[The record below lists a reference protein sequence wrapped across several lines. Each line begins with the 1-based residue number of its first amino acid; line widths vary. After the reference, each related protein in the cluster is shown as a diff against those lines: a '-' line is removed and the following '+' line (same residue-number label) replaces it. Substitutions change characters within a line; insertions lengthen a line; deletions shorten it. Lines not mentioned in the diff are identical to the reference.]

1 MPLAVRT
8 EIVVNWIVYTSVY
21 QKTEE
26 LIPRRVDPEKSKAFS
41 PELRNASDGPDWW
54 MDAFWDTKKNKLLSK
69 DWERFWTVIDILFYQ

>member
-1 MPLAVRT
+1 MPSGKVNLGLNIPQQMVSNLACLSQCALRS

-41 PELRNASDGPDWW
+41 PELRNASDGPD
-54 MDAFWDTKKNKLLSK
+54 
-69 DWERFWTVIDILFYQ
+69 